1 MFDPSQG
8 LRLPLADLLKSV
20 PHLFG
25 LGWRKHEVGIYN
37 TPRFDENAVGL
48 FPDCHESDLR

>member
-20 PHLFG
+20 PHLFR

-37 TPRFDENAVGL
+37 TPRLDEHTGVLLAERC
-48 FPDCHESDLR
+48 D